1 MTLEQ
6 AEKEYKFCFGNEGYY
21 MWHEIGEKAYREYCD
36 LYIPRETKAKW
47 DTEMTEKDLD
57 ALYESPSG
65 ASSWFDRI
73 IDALARGYMDVNK
86 YADKLLCWMEYAHDL
101 SDENRIRIIKRMG
114 EESQFH
120 KSGCQ
125 VYFNTP
131 YAKRMHG
138 IMKKWM
144 DFVCEDEPLDP
155 RFPKSP
161 SKLKLYREAVEA
173 YKKAYEKYSGN
184 VFDNDLTRGDING

>member
-6 AEKEYKFCFGNEGYY
+6 SEKEYKFCFGNEGYY
-21 MWHEIGEKAYREYCD
+21 MWHEIGEKAYREYRD

-114 EESQFH
+114 EDSQFH
-120 KSGCQ
+120 KTFQ
-125 VYFNTP
+125 EQ
-131 YAKRMHG
+131 
-138 IMKKWM
+138 I
-144 DFVCEDEPLDP
+144 LI
-155 RFPKSP
+155 
-161 SKLKLYREAVEA
+161 L
-173 YKKAYEKYSGN
+173 
-184 VFDNDLTRGDING
+184 